1 MYVVLSFDFG
11 GNSDVR
17 LHCVSVDGLKAQ
29 RMYDSVCAQ
38 YHDYNEKYEKGGVRK
53 LVDLIK
59 VPDELEWEE
68 GVLAFWGRPILSGV
82 ERIATNN

>member
-29 RMYDSVCAQ
+29 RIYDSVCEQ
-38 YHDYNEKYEKGGVRK
+38 YRDYNEKYNKHSVRK

-68 GVLAFWGRPILSGV
+68 GVLAFWGRPSLPGV
-82 ERIATNN
+82 QRIASNN